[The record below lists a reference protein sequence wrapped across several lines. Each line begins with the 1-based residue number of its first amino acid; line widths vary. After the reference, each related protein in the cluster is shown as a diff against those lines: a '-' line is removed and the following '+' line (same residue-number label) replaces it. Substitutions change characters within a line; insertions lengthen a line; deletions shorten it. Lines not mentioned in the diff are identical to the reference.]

1 MQVLKPF
8 TFYLLP
14 FTSNNM
20 YAYIDGR
27 LVFKS
32 PAYVVIDAGGV
43 GYHINISLN
52 TYSLL
57 TNTERCKLFTWLH
70 VKEDAH
76 TLYGFADEGE
86 RRLFLHLISIPGIG
100 PNTGR
105 MMLSSVTPVEIQ
117 AAIISGNVS
126 LIQRIKGIG
135 PKSAQRVILE
145 LQDKLRK
152 EGSETLNTAP
162 ANKTVKEEALAALVM
177 LGFARNTAEKVLEQ
191 EINKNG
197 DTLTVEQ
204 LIKFALKS
212 L

>member
-1 MQVLKPF
+1 
-8 TFYLLP
+8 
-14 FTSNNM
+14 M
-20 YAYIDGR
+20 YAYIDGK

-32 PAYVVIDAGGV
+32 AAYVVIDAGGV

-57 TNTERCKLFTWLH
+57 GNAERCKLHTWVH
-70 VKEDAH
+70 VKEDGH

-86 RRLFLHLISIPGIG
+86 RRLFLHLISITGIG

-105 MMLSSVTPVEIQ
+105 MMLSSITPEEIRN
-117 AAIISGNVS
+117 AIISGNVS

-152 EGSETLNTAP
+152 EGPDTLSTIP
-162 ANKTVKEEALAALVM
+162 INKSAKDEALSALVM
-177 LGFARNTAEKVLEQ
+177 LGFARNVAEKALEQ
-191 EINKNG
+191 EVTKNG
-197 DTLTVEQ
+197 GNLTVEQ
-204 LIKFALKS
+204 LIKSALKS
-212 L
+212 